1 MTRLEALRKN
11 QISEACIQSSLVSHR
26 QSSKLSLS
34 KCSDRTK
41 FRSSRGK
48 KGSKGA

>member
-11 QISEACIQSSLVSHR
+11 QIIKACSQSSLVSHQ

-41 FRSSRGK
+41 MRSSAIK
-48 KGSKGA
+48 WKQQ